1 MDSNLIRFHSADHRL
16 NEESEYIP
24 LPTAKTIPDWYRN
37 ADKYGKNP
45 TTNEPYL
52 QNGEKIISFKGCPS
66 VLDVMTTGYVLRTPC
81 DIEFYEENGQVKR
94 KIDPEYEKFC
104 VPRPEMPQFHH
115 PEGYYKDHFAWF
127 PEWAIETP
135 EGYSALYTHPL
146 NRFELPFLT
155 VSGIID
161 NDDVNL
167 PGSMPFFVKEGFVGI
182 IEAGTPFAQ
191 IIPFKRDDWKSDII
205 NKPHDL
211 FRGMKEAAR
220 QEYESGRYDK
230 EGNPLGGMYK
240 RDYRKKKKYL

>member
-45 TTNEPYL
+45 ATNEPYL

-115 PEGYYKDHFAWF
+115 PLGYYRNHFAWF
-127 PEWAIETP
+127 PDWGSELP
-135 EGYSALYTHPL
+135 DGYSMLYTTPL
-146 NRFELPFLT
+146 NRFEIPFNT
-155 VSGIID
+155 VAGIID
-161 NDDVNL
+161 NDKVSGN
-167 PGSMPFFVKEGFVGI
+167 GFIPFFVINGFEGVVP
-182 IEAGTPFAQ
+182 AGTPYIQ
-191 IIPFKRDDWKSDII
+191 MIPFLREDWHSEYKFYSKYQTQLRAYNDSSRFR
-205 NKPHDL
+205 KP
-211 FRGMKEAAR
+211 GGEVYKKEVWTR
-220 QEYESGRYDK
+220 R
-230 EGNPLGGMYK
+230 LYK
-240 RDYRKKKKYL
+240 